1 MSYSYDFAGNLL
13 TETYPSGR
21 VVRNSFDGAGKLSAV
36 SSRVATKPFKP
47 YAQNFTYTAHGA
59 VKQVQLGNM
68 RWESTEF
75 NARLQPTQIALGTT
89 PQGTDLLKLN
99 YSYGMTNNN
108 GNVQSQTITVPGMSP
123 LTQTYVYDAL
133 NRLWVAGET
142 GGPDPWQQYFRY
154 DRYGNRNFIAEG
166 TNLPAVLNQ
175 TNNPTICLTTNRLD
189 GYGYD
194 LAGNVTVDAA
204 NHTFAYDA
212 ENHLV
217 QYDGGSTQIGG
228 AEYFYDGD
236 GRRVK
241 KIVGTV
247 ETLFVYNITG
257 RLVAEYTL
265 NSQPG
270 NDGTSYLTSDTL
282 GTPRVIT
289 GADGSVK
296 ARHDYLP
303 FGEELDAG
311 VGGRT
316 TQQGYSVAEGVRQK
330 FTSYERD
337 SETDLDFAQARYYSN
352 RQGRFTSVDP
362 EQAGARNDNP
372 QSWNGYSYALN
383 NPILFVDPDGLAV
396 EVTWSNSSKTY
407 TDAEFEAYREDLQR
421 QGFIVKGGNIYAPVM
436 DDEGKVVGQR
446 RIATYVSDCLYCEQ
460 LITGM
465 AKRGPAMERFI
476 LGFTALNLAPAAGIV
491 TSMTATGGGLTAL
504 NLVTR
509 AVPAA
514 TASGS
519 VLSQLSRTDASIFQ
533 KAIELGA
540 SAQNSFMNNLSI
552 VRDALFQIAGPD
564 KRITQIGSIGNS
576 PVFGSVVSR
585 IGIAE
590 VNGVTVIVKVTH
602 GNPQVLGPL
611 K

>member
-1 MSYSYDFAGNLL
+1 
-13 TETYPSGR
+13 
-21 VVRNSFDGAGKLSAV
+21 
-36 SSRVATKPFKP
+36 
-47 YAQNFTYTAHGA
+47 
-59 VKQVQLGNM
+59 
-68 RWESTEF
+68 
-75 NARLQPTQIALGTT
+75 
-89 PQGTDLLKLN
+89 
-99 YSYGMTNNN
+99 
-108 GNVQSQTITVPGMSP
+108 
-123 LTQTYVYDAL
+123 
-133 NRLWVAGET
+133 
-142 GGPDPWQQYFRY
+142 
-154 DRYGNRNFIAEG
+154 
-166 TNLPAVLNQ
+166 
-175 TNNPTICLTTNRLD
+175 
-189 GYGYD
+189 
-194 LAGNVTVDAA
+194 
-204 NHTFAYDA
+204 
-212 ENHLV
+212 
-217 QYDGGSTQIGG
+217 
-228 AEYFYDGD
+228 
-236 GRRVK
+236 
-241 KIVGTV
+241 
-247 ETLFVYNITG
+247 
-257 RLVAEYTL
+257 
-265 NSQPG
+265 
-270 NDGTSYLTSDTL
+270 
-282 GTPRVIT
+282 
-289 GADGSVK
+289 VK